1 MARKTKTAPNE
12 AAAPAIENASTESAA
27 TASDP
32 AAVAGADK
40 DTAADDATAATD
52 GTEVDQANPRPS
64 AEGEGDV
71 QPGGAGASSQRAD
84 VPAPASSAESASQ
97 GEADEARALVPEGH
111 VAIVFQRDHVIDDGL
126 QGTPR
131 ETRFEK
137 GARHVMS
144 RASARHFTSRGIAA
158 EI

>member
-1 MARKTKTAPNE
+1 
-12 AAAPAIENASTESAA
+12 
-27 TASDP
+27 
-32 AAVAGADK
+32 
-40 DTAADDATAATD
+40 
-52 GTEVDQANPRPS
+52 
-64 AEGEGDV
+64 
-71 QPGGAGASSQRAD
+71 
-84 VPAPASSAESASQ
+84 
-97 GEADEARALVPEGH
+97 LVPEGH

-144 RASARHFTSRGIAA
+144 RASARHFTSRGIAV